1 MFSQLRAFFFLSR
14 KDHYKGGLN
23 NFLELIGVCR
33 SIINKNLDPPPIDY
47 IKK

>member
-23 NFLELIGVCR
+23 NFSELIGVYCL
-33 SIINKNLDPPPIDY
+33 IINENLPPPIDY